1 MKKLLLILLCV
12 PLIGFGQENE
22 ILTLQNEVDNINYR
36 MNKHHK
42 QYSIGM
48 ILNTCGVVSTIIGGS
63 NSNNDLI
70 IAGSGISLIG
80 SIIVWDSHKWFSENS
95 RFKFND
101 SKWEADNI
109 SEETTHIKE
118 SKTIK
123 KAKFKLK
130 TMWSKGIITEE
141 EYKQA
146 IEDLEK
152 DN

>member
-1 MKKLLLILLCV
+1 MKKLLLLNTMKKLLLLLMII
-12 PLIGFGQENE
+12 PMIGLGQENE

-80 SIIVWDSHKWFSENS
+80 SIIVCDSHKWFSIN
-95 RFKFND
+95 KNIY
-101 SKWEADNI
+101 SKNGI
-109 SEETTHIKE
+109 PLILPNLKSNNNKQSKE
-118 SKTIK
+118 PIK
-123 KAKFKLK
+123 KIKLK
-130 TMWSKGIITEE
+130 TK
-141 EYKQA
+141 
-146 IEDLEK
+146 
-152 DN
+152 NPVF

>member
-80 SIIVWDSHKWFSENS
+80 SIIVWDSHKWFSIN
-95 RFKFND
+95 RRIKD
-101 SKWEADNI
+101 KPLSKKSVLLDN
-109 SEETTHIKE
+109 IKE

-141 EYKQA
+141 EYEQA